1 MLSPRFRP
9 CVSVPARD
17 RLFTADDLR
26 CLALLLEGATFLAP
40 RSFLAA
46 AHRCSARHFLA
57 SRHSSGASGSTP
69 AALSCRGRRPGQP
82 GFPLRKI
89 RMTSSVFYLLQL
101 LIDFSWRACFFPH
114 PVFLKNKKCNSNVS
128 AHDDALFFPPSIN
141 VPLLPVAAKAAQKK
155 NKDVFNLVGPNLL
168 LEEDTVP
175 GEVTHFWPL

>member
-46 AHRCSARHFLA
+46 AHRCSTRHFLA

-89 RMTSSVFYLLQL
+89 RMTCSVFYLLQL

-114 PVFLKNKKCNSNVS
+114 PVFLKNKKCNSNIS
-128 AHDDALFFPPSIN
+128 STRRCTFFPPFHQC
-141 VPLLPVAAKAAQKK
+141 AAASCCCKSSTEK
-155 NKDVFNLVGPNLL
+155 
-168 LEEDTVP
+168 E
-175 GEVTHFWPL
+175 